1 MSQLSGPEA
10 HARPLLSRGGM
21 ATGRRAPGAQEH
33 PGSWRFPAA
42 RWARSSPC
50 AALPLRG
57 FRTTSQLL
65 LLTGARL
72 FALTAAFVRKLAERA
87 TAVQAKGASNNLPIF
102 SPQTGIAVP
111 LSQAPVVAYADGSVG
126 QGLAIRSLSGSVVA
140 PFDATVVAVYPVNHA
155 IVLRHV
161 GGVEVLI
168 HIAVGAETLDGE
180 HFTPKVGCDQKVAAG
195 SLLVEF
201 DHAAIKD
208 AGYDAVTSV
217 IVLNGDQYPRV
228 VPLASGSIS
237 QGEALFMAIAV
248 ENSAGA
254 RRLLKHRGPGR

>member
-1 MSQLSGPEA
+1 M
-10 HARPLLSRGGM
+10 
-21 ATGRRAPGAQEH
+21 
-33 PGSWRFPAA
+33 
-42 RWARSSPC
+42 
-50 AALPLRG
+50 
-57 FRTTSQLL
+57 
-65 LLTGARL
+65 
-72 FALTAAFVRKLAERA
+72 
-87 TAVQAKGASNNLPIF
+87 
-102 SPQTGIAVP
+102 
-111 LSQAPVVAYADGSVG
+111 G